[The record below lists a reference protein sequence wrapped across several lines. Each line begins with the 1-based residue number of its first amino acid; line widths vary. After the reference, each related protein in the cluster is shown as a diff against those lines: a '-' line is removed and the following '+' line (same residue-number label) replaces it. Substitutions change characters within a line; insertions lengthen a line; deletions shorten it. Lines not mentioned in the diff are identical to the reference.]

1 MSPRSLIP
9 NSSMNVS
16 FCPNCLRPFNPR
28 GLQTHLN
35 HQHSSCFGYQ
45 DDYDKLRAFSEEEIR
60 RCEQHALERAQE
72 HALERV
78 PTFQNLVPS
87 PPLPPP
93 PISTVPPHINT
104 TIAEYHPRSSYI
116 YGNKK
121 NTFARITDD
130 GFAHRRVNN
139 PYYPFQGHE
148 EWELACFLARSSLS
162 QLEIDEFLKLK
173 LVTPVHSSL

>member
-1 MSPRSLIP
+1 MDVDID
-9 NSSMNVS
+9 S
-16 FCPNCLRPFNPR
+16 FCPKCRRSFNSR
-28 GLQTHLN
+28 GIRIHLN
-35 HQHSSCFGYQ
+35 HKNSSCSSHQ
-45 DDYDKLRAFSEEEIR
+45 DDYGGLSAFSEEEIR
-60 RCEQHALERAQE
+60 RCRQRAEERAEE
-72 HALERV
+72 HARERAPV
-78 PTFQNLVPS
+78 FFQNLNPS

-93 PISTVPPHINT
+93 ISTAPPHINT
-104 TIAEYHPRSSYI
+104 TVAEYHPRSSYI

-162 QLEIDEFLKLK
+162 QSEIDEFLKLK